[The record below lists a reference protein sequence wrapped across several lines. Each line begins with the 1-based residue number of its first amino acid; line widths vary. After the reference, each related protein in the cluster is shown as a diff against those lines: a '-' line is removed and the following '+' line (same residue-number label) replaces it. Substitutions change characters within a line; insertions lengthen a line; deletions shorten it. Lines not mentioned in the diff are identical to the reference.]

1 MKFARLFVF
10 FVLLF
15 LGFSLAT
22 QYVAAEL
29 SYHPAL
35 GEPWVFAGY
44 RVYAPWMCIVWDIS
58 FGEGRDSVFSVA
70 WTILIAGLTCAI
82 IFTAA
87 FRAIRRE
94 EKHPVTYGS
103 ARWAGEKEID
113 EANLYS
119 DRGVVLGMDSKGK
132 YLTDNGDRHVKVFAP
147 TRSGKGVGI
156 VIPTLLNWPDSVLVN
171 DPKGENWELT
181 SGFRKN
187 FSDVIY
193 FNPTD
198 LRSAH
203 FNPLL
208 EVRRGVSEVKD
219 VQNIA
224 DMIVDPDGKGNTDH
238 WAKTGHSLLVGA
250 ILHVLYASD
259 IKEKSL
265 AGVAK
270 LLSNPRMTIEETLE
284 MMMKGRHFADGSTHP
299 QVAAAARD
307 MLNKSFDERSG
318 VLSTAMVTLS
328 IYRDPIVAAVTK
340 SSDFRIEDFVNGKRP
355 LSVYLVI
362 PGSDISRLRPLFRL
376 MINQFCRRL
385 TETLEYERGQQI
397 EHGGPIGRLMEF
409 VGASKPKSYTTLYCK
424 PRKHKLLI
432 LLDEFPALG
441 RLEFFDT
448 TLAYI
453 AQYGLKAM
461 LISQSI
467 NQLTKEYTQQNS
479 IIDNCHIR
487 IVHAPNTIETA
498 ELISRMLGQKT
509 EIRKNKSYGGSRLG
523 FFLGHLTE
531 GEHETG
537 RPLLTPGEVMELNKE
552 DEIVFISNRPPIRC
566 KKVVYYQ
573 KDIFKERLLPSPFL
587 AEAGRYQYGP
597 VLKPD
602 DWLRVSP
609 GERTEL
615 DYGLG
620 SQGAKD
626 PSQETL
632 PFSGR
637 RRRVSQ
643 GANADDSELS
653 DDEKLHK
660 I

>member
-1 MKFARLFVF
+1 MKLVRVVVFAV
-10 FVLLF
+10 FVLL
-15 LGFSLAT
+15 GFFLAT
-22 QYVAAEL
+22 QYVASEL

-35 GEPWVFAGY
+35 GRPWFSVGFPIY
-44 RVYAPWMCIVWDIS
+44 PPWMCVVWDS
-58 FGEGRDSVFSVA
+58 SLGEGRNAIFSAA
-70 WTILIAGLTCAI
+70 WTILVAGLTFAI
-82 IFTAA
+82 VSTAA
-87 FRAIRRE
+87 LRALRKE
-94 EKHPVTYGS
+94 DKHPVTYGS
-103 ARWAGEKEID
+103 ARWAGEKEIE

-119 DRGVVLGMDSKGK
+119 GRGVVLGMDPKGL
-132 YLTDNGDRHVKVFAP
+132 YLTDDGDRHVKVFAP

-156 VIPTLLNWPDSVLVN
+156 VIPTLLNWPDSVLVT

-181 SGFRKN
+181 SGFRKK

-208 EVRRGVSEVKD
+208 EVRRGISEVKD

-250 ILHVLYASD
+250 ILHVLYAAD
-259 IKEKSL
+259 MKEKSL

-284 MMMKGRHFADGSTHP
+284 MMMKGRHFPDGSTHP

-328 IYRDPIVAAVTK
+328 IYRDPIVAEVTK
-340 SSDFRIEDFVNGKRP
+340 DSDFRIEDFVSGKRP

-362 PGSDISRLRPLFRL
+362 PGSDISRLRALFRL

-385 TETLEYERGQQI
+385 TETLEYERGQQS
-397 EHGGPIGRLMEF
+397 EHRGSVGRLMELL
-409 VGASKPKSYTTLYCK
+409 GASKPKSYTTLRCK

-432 LLDEFPALG
+432 LLDEFPAFG

-453 AQYGLKAM
+453 AQYGMKAM

-467 NQLTKEYTQQNS
+467 NQLTKEYSQQNS

-573 KDIFKERLLPSPFL
+573 KDVFKERLLPSPFL

-597 VLKPD
+597 LLTSN
-602 DWLRVSP
+602 DWLSSGR
-609 GERTEL
+609 
-615 DYGLG
+615 GLG
-620 SQGAKD
+620 PDSAGDSHEQAT
-626 PSQETL
+626 PQEVL
-632 PFSGR
+632 PFSGK

-643 GANADDSELS
+643 GDKGSDSAISEN
-653 DDEKLHK
+653 EKLHR